1 MGRSVE
7 LAKPAQRIVSLVPP
21 QTEFLYHLGLT
32 DEVVG
37 LTKFC
42 IHPDSWWKTKTRVG
56 GTKNAKYQRVK
67 DLCPD
72 LILGNKEENDQK
84 NIQELSEIAPIWM
97 SDIKTLDDAY
107 EMMLEIGKLTDR
119 EAKAKEIVENI
130 KSSFKSL
137 KSLTISRKTLYF
149 IWKDPWMLSG
159 EQTFISHLMEI
170 CGFENMAKNSRYPNY
185 TSGDFLDCELIFLSS
200 EPYPFK
206 EKHITEL
213 KEDFPSVQIK
223 LVDGE
228 MFSWYGSRLLEA
240 PNYFQKLITSIE

>member
-7 LAKPAQRIVSLVPP
+7 LAKPAQRIVSLVPS

-72 LILGNKEENDQK
+72 IILGNKEENDQK
-84 NIQELSEIAPIWM
+84 NIQELSEIAPVWM
-97 SDIKTLDDAY
+97 SDIKIMDDAY

-130 KSSFKSL
+130 KSSFKSI
-137 KSLTISRKTLYF
+137 KSLTISKKALYF

-159 EQTFISHLMEI
+159 EQTFISHLMEM

-185 TSGDFLDCELIFLSS
+185 TPGDFSDCELIFLSS

-206 EKHITEL
+206 EKDIAEL
-213 KEDFPSVQIK
+213 KEDFPSTQIK